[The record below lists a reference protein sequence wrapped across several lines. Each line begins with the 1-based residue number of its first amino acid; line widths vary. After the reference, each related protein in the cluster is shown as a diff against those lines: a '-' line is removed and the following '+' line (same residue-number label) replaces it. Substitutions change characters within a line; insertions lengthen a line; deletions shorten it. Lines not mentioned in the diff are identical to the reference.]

1 MYMIKYWFAIC
12 MSFFGIALS
21 AQNNV
26 VDEVIWVVGDEPIL
40 RSDVEEQI
48 LDMRMSGVS
57 IEGDPYCT
65 IPEQLAINKLFL
77 HQASID
83 SVEVS
88 DAEILQSVEK
98 RMEEFLQR
106 AGSREKLEEYT
117 HRTVLQL
124 RELFFKQFRE
134 RRTIES
140 VQRKIF
146 GKLKV
151 TPAEV
156 RNHFKDLP
164 KDSFPMIPTKYEVM
178 ILSQTPV
185 IPREEI
191 DRVENELRD
200 YAQRV
205 NNGESD
211 FSTLALLYSEDDAS
225 ARQGGDI
232 GLRGR
237 GELTPEF
244 ANVAFS
250 LNDPKKVSKIV
261 RTEYGFHIIQFV
273 ERRGDKVRVRHILKH
288 PRVSEEEK
296 TASMV
301 RMDSLANDIRRG
313 RISFEDAV
321 LYASDD
327 KDTRNNHGLMVNRI
341 MESDTRTPWFELQE
355 LPQEVAKVVSRM
367 HIGEISEPFTMINQQ
382 GQEVCAIVKLKSK
395 VDSHRASVSEDFQIL
410 QDVVVGEK
418 QQEALDKWISEKQKT
433 TYIRIN
439 EGWRDCQF
447 KYPGWIK

>member
-1 MYMIKYWFAIC
+1 
-12 MSFFGIALS
+12 
-21 AQNNV
+21 
-26 VDEVIWVVGDEPIL
+26 
-40 RSDVEEQI
+40 
-48 LDMRMSGVS
+48 
-57 IEGDPYCT
+57 
-65 IPEQLAINKLFL
+65 
-77 HQASID
+77 
-83 SVEVS
+83 
-88 DAEILQSVEK
+88 
-98 RMEEFLQR
+98 
-106 AGSREKLEEYT
+106 
-117 HRTVLQL
+117 
-124 RELFFKQFRE
+124 
-134 RRTIES
+134 
-140 VQRKIF
+140 
-146 GKLKV
+146 
-151 TPAEV
+151 
-156 RNHFKDLP
+156 
-164 KDSFPMIPTKYEVM
+164 MIPTKYEVM

-296 TASMV
+296 TASMA

-355 LPQEVAKVVSRM
+355 LPQEVAKVVSKM

-418 QQEALDKWISEKQKT
+418 QQEAMDKWISEKQKT